1 MSERQ
6 INRLRRRFT
15 LSSTLAV
22 FFTMVLMGGLISL
35 FSLVTLRSEV
45 RRVMNYIAMND
56 GDISAPIHQ
65 NRTPDT
71 EREPE
76 EAPDEL
82 AYTVENIM
90 EFSLS
95 EFFGVNPHSP
105 GSGAFGYSMRYFA
118 VRYDENDN
126 VEDVITH
133 NLDFADEEEMI
144 TYAEIVKQRFIHF
157 GSFGKFYYNVTP
169 REKGGTLVIYLDR
182 SGEVLVS
189 NRVLFAVLSLLW
201 LGTLFAFFLMHC
213 FSYKAC
219 RPEIE
224 NMEKQKQFITNA
236 SHELKTP
243 LAVIRANTEMQEL
256 EHGETEW
263 TRSTIKQVDRLS
275 GLVENL
281 VQIAKS
287 RENEGKQH
295 CERFDVSKAAEES
308 VEAFRALITQDGK
321 RLEKS
326 IAPGIFCR
334 ISESCFRQLLTL
346 LCDNAVKYCDEEG
359 VVRAE
364 LEKAG
369 RGFRMTISNSY
380 AEGEGVDYER
390 FFERFYR
397 EDESHSAK
405 GGYGIGLSVA
415 ESLTK
420 QMGGR
425 LEVGW
430 EKGEVRFRFSVR
442 N

>member
-1 MSERQ
+1 MSERE

-22 FFTMVLMGGLISL
+22 FCTMMLMGGLISM

-45 RRVMNYIAMND
+45 RRIMNYIAVND
-56 GDISAPIHQ
+56 GDISAPSHSEKE
-65 NRTPDT
+65 NT
-71 EREPE
+71 EREAGE
-76 EAPDEL
+76 TAAEDF
-82 AYTVENIM
+82 TVENIM

-118 VRYDENDN
+118 VRYDAEGN
-126 VEDVITH
+126 VEDVLTH

-144 TYAEIVKQRFIHF
+144 TYAEIVKHRFLRF
-157 GSFGKFYYNVTP
+157 GSFGKFYYYVSQ
-169 REKGGTLVIYLDR
+169 REQGGTLVIYLDR

-189 NRVLFAVLSLLW
+189 NRVLFAAMSVMG
-201 LGTLFAFFLMHC
+201 LGTIFAFFLMHF

-219 RPEIE
+219 KPEIE

-243 LAVIRANTEMQEL
+243 LAVIRANTEMQETL
-256 EHGETEW
+256 YGETEW
-263 TRSTIKQVDRLS
+263 TRSTIRQVDRLS
-275 GLVENL
+275 GLVANL

-287 RENEGKQH
+287 RENEGKNA
-295 CERFDVSKAAEES
+295 CARADVSKAAEES
-308 VEAFRALITQDGK
+308 VEAFRAMIAQDGK
-321 RLEKS
+321 LLEKN
-326 IAPGIFCR
+326 ITPGIICR
-334 ISESCFRQLLTL
+334 IPESSFRQLLTL
-346 LCDNAVKYCDEEG
+346 LCDNAVKYCDDG
-359 VVRAE
+359 GIVRVE

-369 RGFRMTISNSY
+369 RGFRITIANSF
-380 AEGEGVDYER
+380 AAGANVDYER

-405 GGYGIGLSVA
+405 GGYGIGLSLA
-415 ESLTK
+415 ESLTR

-430 EKGEVRFRFSVR
+430 EKGEVRFRFSIR
-442 N
+442 S